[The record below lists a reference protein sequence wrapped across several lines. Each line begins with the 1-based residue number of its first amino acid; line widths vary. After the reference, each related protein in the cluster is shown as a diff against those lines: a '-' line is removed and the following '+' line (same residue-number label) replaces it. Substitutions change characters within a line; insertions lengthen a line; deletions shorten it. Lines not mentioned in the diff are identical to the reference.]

1 MFTKKRT
8 LILLVTIL
16 VLAFV
21 AAGCGG
27 SDTPPPTPTRT
38 PKPTFTPTPEGQVV
52 NAPLFEESATPG
64 NDGDTVAEAPT
75 NTPTPEPQQPT
86 DTPIPTQEPPTP
98 TPTPQPPQISVSQ
111 VVNVRSGPSTAYR
124 VIGQA
129 QPGQKYPITGK
140 NAKGDWWQINFN
152 GKPGWIVDRLVAK
165 EGQLD
170 TVQVVANIP
179 PPPPTSTP
187 RPRPTATPIPAP
199 TQPPKPSYPYSLV
212 QGSWRC
218 DPNAGTTYFNGFVKD
233 RAGNMLNGV
242 CVHIAYYGPRKTKC
256 SGCDG
261 VGNGNWGFSP
271 FGGPAPPGTPVEIY
285 VVPCPPNMPLGGQ
298 SSNFGDLTPQSDKW
312 TMTINES
319 VQCTG
324 ITFVKN

>member
-75 NTPTPEPQQPT
+75 NTPTPAPQQPT

-152 GKPGWIVDRLVAK
+152 G
-165 EGQLD
+165 
-170 TVQVVANIP
+170 
-179 PPPPTSTP
+179 
-187 RPRPTATPIPAP
+187 
-199 TQPPKPSYPYSLV
+199 
-212 QGSWRC
+212 
-218 DPNAGTTYFNGFVKD
+218 
-233 RAGNMLNGV
+233 
-242 CVHIAYYGPRKTKC
+242 
-256 SGCDG
+256 
-261 VGNGNWGFSP
+261 
-271 FGGPAPPGTPVEIY
+271 
-285 VVPCPPNMPLGGQ
+285 
-298 SSNFGDLTPQSDKW
+298 
-312 TMTINES
+312 
-319 VQCTG
+319 
-324 ITFVKN
+324 